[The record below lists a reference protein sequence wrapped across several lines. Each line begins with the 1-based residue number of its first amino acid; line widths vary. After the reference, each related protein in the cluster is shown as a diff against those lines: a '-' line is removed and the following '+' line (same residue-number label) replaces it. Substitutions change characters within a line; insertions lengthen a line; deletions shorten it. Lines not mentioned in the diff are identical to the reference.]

1 MRRSNTEHL
10 SNILKAFVNDNRL
23 SHKLTEVDIVNYC
36 HQMMGKTLGRYIGAI
51 YIARQTLFVE
61 VNSSVAKSELMMY
74 RENILSHIVEKFGE
88 GVIDKVVI
96 K

>member
-1 MRRSNTEHL
+1 MRRSNTQHL
-10 SNILKAFVNDNRL
+10 SNILKVFVDEHKFNN
-23 SHKLTEVDIVNYC
+23 KLTEVDMVNYC
-36 HQMMGKTLGRYIGAI
+36 HQMMGKTLSRYISNI
-51 YIARQTLFVE
+51 YVARQTLFVE

-88 GVIDKVVI
+88 EIVNKVVI